1 MHPVLKHAP
10 RQLAQSDPR
19 VKADNTGALETS
31 ANRLRHRYLRLAEV
45 RQLVPLSPAT
55 IWRKTRD
62 GSFPPAIK
70 LSERIT
76 AWNREAV
83 EAWLAAKEAA

>member
-1 MHPVLKHAP
+1 MTAKPNAP
-10 RQLAQSDPR
+10 QVGTPQHQPATPI
-19 VKADNTGALETS
+19 KASTRYV
-31 ANRLRHRYLRLAEV
+31 RLREL
-45 RQLVPLSPAT
+45 QTMVPFSVPT

-70 LSERIT
+70 LSTRIT

-83 EAWLAAKEAA
+83 EQWLSQKERA